1 MCLRPWWTHS
11 VCLKLKIWY
20 WNILRS
26 SSTCFSI
33 SCIKEEMQVYEK
45 ATGYR
50 YAFANWNLKKNC
62 KSLLMKRISL
72 FNVGNFFWENWD
84 KTRCWHLSCCSKQV
98 QNLKAVSLKENVL
111 RNNWSPSTWNLKVSK
126 FKFQSHLNSAAIK
139 LFKLLC
145 SCVGWLS
152 CEILLSILTNVTL
165 FYVVPLL
172 LMLNEFYTLFQF
184 VYFFSI
190 FLVLISN
197 VQPALNMCCRR
208 FSRFIAFSCS
218 SSTD

>member
-1 MCLRPWWTHS
+1 
-11 VCLKLKIWY
+11 
-20 WNILRS
+20 
-26 SSTCFSI
+26 
-33 SCIKEEMQVYEK
+33 
-45 ATGYR
+45 
-50 YAFANWNLKKNC
+50 
-62 KSLLMKRISL
+62 MKVISL
-72 FNVGNFFWENWD
+72 FNVGIFIWENWD
-84 KTRCWHLSCCSKQV
+84 KTRCWDLSCCSKQV

-111 RNNWSPSTWNLKVSK
+111 RNNWSPWTWNLKVSK
-126 FKFQSHLNSAAIK
+126 FTFQSHLNSAAIK

-152 CEILLSILTNVTL
+152 CETLLSILTNVTL

-208 FSRFIAFSCS
+208 FSRFTAFSCS
-218 SSTD
+218 SCTD

>member
-84 KTRCWHLSCCSKQV
+84 KTRYWHLSCCSKQV
-98 QNLKAVSLKENVL
+98 QNLKAFSLKENVL
-111 RNNWSPSTWNLKVSK
+111 GNNWIPSTWNLKVSK
-126 FKFQSHLNSAAIK
+126 LSSRAIWIALPLNYSNCFAHVWGGCHVKF
-139 LFKLLC
+139 C
-145 SCVGWLS
+145 
-152 CEILLSILTNVTL
+152 
-165 FYVVPLL
+165 Y
-172 LMLNEFYTLFQF
+172 
-184 VYFFSI
+184 
-190 FLVLISN
+190 
-197 VQPALNMCCRR
+197 R
-208 FSRFIAFSCS
+208 F
-218 SSTD
+218 